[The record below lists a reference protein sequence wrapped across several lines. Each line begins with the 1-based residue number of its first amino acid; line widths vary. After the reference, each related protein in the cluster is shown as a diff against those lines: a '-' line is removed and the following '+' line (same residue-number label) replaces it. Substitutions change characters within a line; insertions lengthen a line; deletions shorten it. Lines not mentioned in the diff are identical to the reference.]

1 MKTVILRN
9 LSEDDT
15 KAIEF
20 LKKETG
26 QSVASKAIV
35 DGVHSYIRLYEMYQK
50 KCRENKQLISDMEKI
65 RSSPEIIDALS
76 RLNNYSKNK

>member
-9 LSEDDT
+9 LNEDDA

-35 DGVHSYIRLYEMYQK
+35 NGVHSYIRLYAMYQE
-50 KCRENKQLISDMEKI
+50 KCQENRQLITDMEKI
-65 RSSPEIIDALS
+65 KKSPEIIDALS